1 MKVGYYTKA
10 SFYDNDR
17 EMLVF
22 KPMFQLVLCA
32 VALAALNPVFA
43 ADRDAFLAKIKSDK
57 RDIESYIG
65 LASLELAEN
74 NLEAAMKTQ
83 KRGLRYAK
91 QNDDKLA
98 LRTLGVQIERAAR
111 NAKRALSQYKR
122 GVRVKTSSSYPALH
136 YAMAEVYFDNRNFP
150 EAREMLGLSL
160 AADAM
165 NNERAEAMLAHVQQI
180 ERAVAITQSNFAYSA
195 SINRAEIARLLNRDL
210 KMSEYIPQPEAESV
224 GETSDQGLTDYADSE
239 YSSDILASHR
249 LNFRS
254 FRITN
259 GAFNPSKSM
268 TRGELAMLVED
279 ILYAKYQVSRTAFIG
294 TASPFSDLKSNA
306 TSFNAVMSAVT
317 RGLMQGREDGT
328 IGPDDLVSG
337 AESIL
342 VLHNLKQILQR
353 EA

>member
-1 MKVGYYTKA
+1 MKVGDYNKA
-10 SFYDNDR
+10 SFYDNDG

-43 ADRDAFLAKIKSDK
+43 ADRDAFLAKIKNDK

-150 EAREMLGLSL
+150 EAEMLGLSL

>member
-1 MKVGYYTKA
+1 MKMGDYNKA

-32 VALAALNPVFA
+32 VALAALNPALA

-165 NNERAEAMLAHVQQI
+165 NNERAEAMLALSLIHI
-180 ERAVAITQSNFAYSA
+180 
-195 SINRAEIARLLNRDL
+195 
-210 KMSEYIPQPEAESV
+210 SEP
-224 GETSDQGLTDYADSE
+224 
-239 YSSDILASHR
+239 
-249 LNFRS
+249 
-254 FRITN
+254 
-259 GAFNPSKSM
+259 
-268 TRGELAMLVED
+268 TRP
-279 ILYAKYQVSRTAFIG
+279 Y
-294 TASPFSDLKSNA
+294 
-306 TSFNAVMSAVT
+306 
-317 RGLMQGREDGT
+317 
-328 IGPDDLVSG
+328 
-337 AESIL
+337 
-342 VLHNLKQILQR
+342 
-353 EA
+353 